1 MNYALNGTNAAWD
14 CSDLLYD
21 WWFEIQFSTSF
32 SHIFNYSI
40 ARLEVYCS
48 LIYYIFSSS
57 QLEQKTYIT
66 PKLIAQQKYMKAPSN
81 VAFSFHP
88 GGPNNWTNSSKWIT
102 SIKIA
107 AQTTQKIRHRY
118 THCTR
123 KRLFAGVQP
132 TTTTNSSSRPS
143 VFLDQVQPRGRHD
156 FHSTPLAQ
164 LLICNQRTAEPWD
177 AIRMQ
182 LFIKA
187 A

>member
-1 MNYALNGTNAAWD
+1 MINYALNGTKAAWD

-21 WWFEIQFSTSF
+21 WWLKIQFSTSF
-32 SHIFNYSI
+32 SHIFNYLI
-40 ARLEVYCS
+40 ARLAVYCS
-48 LIYYIFSSS
+48 LIYYISSSS
-57 QLEQKTYIT
+57 QLEQKTYTT
-66 PKLIAQQKYMKAPSN
+66 PELIAQQKYMKVPSD
-81 VAFSFHP
+81 VALSFHP

-102 SIKIA
+102 PIKIA
-107 AQTTQKIRHRY
+107 AQTTQKKSAID
-118 THCTR
+118 THTVRESGFLRVCS
-123 KRLFAGVQP
+123 Q
-132 TTTTNSSSRPS
+132 TNSSSRPS